1 MCERDDRERGRE
13 REGGRM
19 RGRERGERV
28 ERREIEGEKQEDR
41 ERERSDK
48 KKCNDGLST
57 YRCIYD
63 KMNCSSISIQ
73 RKIKITLKN

>member
-1 MCERDDRERGRE
+1 
-13 REGGRM
+13 M
-19 RGRERGERV
+19 RGRERGKRV
-28 ERREIEGEKQEDR
+28 ERREIEGEKEEDR

-63 KMNCSSISIQ
+63 KMNCSPISSQ